1 MLEGL
6 NVSATTG
13 GVPWAGGEATA
24 EAASRWYAVQCQ
36 PHRERTAAAHL
47 ANQEFPVF
55 LPLREKTRRHA
66 RKLETVRVPF
76 FPGYLFVKLDL
87 SRDRWRSVNGTLG
100 VVRLVMQGQRPLAAP
115 PGIIEALKENCDEAG
130 ILLWA
135 ADLTPGQAVRVLTGP
150 FADLIGELERMTDT
164 GRLRVLLDIMGGR
177 TPVLLPRGTV
187 VAADSVL

>member
-1 MLEGL
+1 MLEGFK
-6 NVSATTG
+6 VSAATSEQ
-13 GVPWAGGEATA
+13 PWSALGPLRVAK
-24 EAASRWYAVQCQ
+24 RWYAVQCQ

-47 ANQEFPVF
+47 ANQDFPVF

-66 RKLETVRVPF
+66 HKIESVKVPF
-76 FPGYLFVKLDL
+76 FPGYLFVQLDL

-100 VVRLVMQGQRPLAAP
+100 VSHLVMQGQRPLPAP
-115 PGIIEALKENCDEAG
+115 AGIIEALQENCDDAG
-130 ILLWA
+130 VLLWA
-135 ADLTPGQAVRVLTGP
+135 ADLVPGQAVRVLTGP

-187 VAADSVL
+187 VAADSIL